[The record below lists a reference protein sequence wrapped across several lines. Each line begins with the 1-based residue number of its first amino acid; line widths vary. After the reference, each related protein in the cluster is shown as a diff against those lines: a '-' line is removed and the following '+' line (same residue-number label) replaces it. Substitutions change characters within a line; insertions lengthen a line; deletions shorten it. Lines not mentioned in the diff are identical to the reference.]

1 MNYKEKN
8 KNFSAIELFAGAGGL
23 ALGISKA
30 GFNTLG
36 LVELNELNKD
46 AADLVI

>member
-8 KNFSAIELFAGAGGL
+8 KNFSAIELFAGADGL

-36 LVELNELNKD
+36 LVKLNKD

>member
-8 KNFSAIELFAGAGGL
+8 KNFSAIELFTGAGGL
-23 ALGISKA
+23 ALGKSKA

-36 LVELNELNKD
+36 FVELNKD